1 MYNFIIIIFCWV
13 LRQMGSCPPT
23 RGALASSDVDD
34 VHVKEAA
41 DEIVR
46 AGARYCWMV
55 QKFQSQPPFGWVKTI

>member
-1 MYNFIIIIFCWV
+1 MYNYHHHFFVV

-46 AGARYCWMV
+46 AGRYC
-55 QKFQSQPPFGWVKTI
+55 